1 MLKYQLPLCLVAILA
16 SLKLLIIMDLI
27 FNRPKRKDPRWR
39 YKERKISGHYTKLV
53 LRSRTLRDTETFK
66 DFLRMTPETFDS
78 LLRLIGPSLLRQ
90 DTKMKEAISPSE
102 RLAVTLR
109 YLATGMY
116 FFLIGKLVER
126 STIVRGCAIVYCT
139 ILQNIFFQETICVL
153 PHVLGVFWP
162 S

>member
-116 FFLIGKLVER
+116 IKDR
-126 STIVRGCAIVYCT
+126 SNRQAD
-139 ILQNIFFQETICVL
+139 
-153 PHVLGVFWP
+153 
-162 S
+162 

>member
-1 MLKYQLPLCLVAILA
+1 MYSNDKWTSCVLLEFNMPFLSKREKVLKYQLPLCLVAILA

-102 RLAVTLR
+102 RLAV
-109 YLATGMY
+109 
-116 FFLIGKLVER
+116 I
-126 STIVRGCAIVYCT
+126 
-139 ILQNIFFQETICVL
+139 
-153 PHVLGVFWP
+153 H
-162 S
+162 